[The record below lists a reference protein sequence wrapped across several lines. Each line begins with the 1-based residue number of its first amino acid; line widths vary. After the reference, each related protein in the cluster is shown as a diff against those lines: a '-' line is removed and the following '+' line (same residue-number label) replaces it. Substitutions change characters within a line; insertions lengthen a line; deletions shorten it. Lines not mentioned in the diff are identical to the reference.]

1 MEKELSSLEFYSTEK
16 NAWTAC
22 SIVGTFG
29 EKSFIV
35 SSPMLSSHAVVPIEN
50 IRQVTKSA
58 MTSFDSSLCEYEI
71 TKKYYVQCTINQ
83 IKGKFLSISL
93 SNHSTILC
101 RNNQIRY
108 VSYVD
113 LSSVIS
119 NSFANLVV
127 EIPSDLVNNDWTS
140 SGAFE
145 EMIKSV
151 DEGNKEISMFFNLF
165 PEKKPNFIRVLCLK
179 DRADLI
185 KMIIDTAIE
194 NELKLCNI
202 TKDKSKALKQIED
215 VQKKN
220 KIFLVNKKFLGLL
233 IGAQGSNVKNM
244 KRKYN
249 VSININS
256 KYQNENNE
264 AQVTISGD
272 DGNNVEQCAI
282 EMKIVEKILEVKQ
295 GQDYNLKKMSS
306 KCVGQ
311 YHLKTFYVSKKDYQ
325 DEKGN
330 WFKAPNL
337 TLVGPEEYVNQ
348 LIAEIKYYI
357 K

>member
-1 MEKELSSLEFYSTEK
+1 
-16 NAWTAC
+16 
-22 SIVGTFG
+22 
-29 EKSFIV
+29 
-35 SSPMLSSHAVVPIEN
+35 
-50 IRQVTKSA
+50 

-71 TKKYYVQCTINQ
+71 TEKYYVQCTINQ

-306 KCVGQ
+306 KCVNQ
-311 YHLKTFYVSKKDYQ
+311 YHLKTFYVSNKDYQ
-325 DEKGN
+325 DENGN